1 MQLEFVEHNIAELST
16 LATSLARKLKPG
28 DVILLNGDLGSG
40 KSEFVRQCG
49 LSLGVSEQIESPTY
63 CFENVYDTNA
73 GFKLNHFDLY
83 RLNSPSELEEIGFY
97 EDGFE
102 PAAAVAFIE
111 WSDLFPDEMPFS
123 ALALKFIG
131 SFDNPRTIVASG
143 ESIRAIKLMEA
154 LEEQDLYE

>member
-1 MQLEFVEHNIAELST
+1 MQLEFVEHNIAELS
-16 LATSLARKLKPG
+16 SLAMSLSRELRPG

-73 GFKLNHFDLY
+73 GFRLNHFDLY
-83 RLNSPSELEEIGFY
+83 RLNNPFELEEIGFY

-102 PAAAVAFIE
+102 PVGAAAFIE
-111 WSDLFPDEMPFS
+111 WSDLFPDEMPPC
-123 ALALKFIG
+123 ALTLKFIG

-143 ESIRAIKLMEA
+143 MSIRAIKLMEA
-154 LEEQDLYE
+154 MGEEYL